1 MNDLLQEVRALTLWQ
16 PWASC
21 VAYATKRVENRS
33 WPTEHR
39 GPVLIHAGQTTDPNA
54 KDLPMTR
61 PFLRRPQPKGAIVAV
76 ALLDGCHPDDG
87 YCTLWSARGRWHWH
101 LTNVTALAAPLAWP
115 GASGLWT
122 PPASLLA
129 STVLASALEAARG

>member
-1 MNDLLQEVRALTLWQ
+1 MTETSEEVRALTLWQ

-21 VAYATKRVENRS
+21 IAYGTKRVENRP
-33 WPTEHR
+33 WPTDHG
-39 GPVLIHAGQTTDPNA
+39 GPVLIHAGQTIDPNA
-54 KDLPMTR
+54 QDLPMTR
-61 PFLRRPQPKGAIVAV
+61 AFLRRSQPKGAIVAV
-76 ALLDGCHPDDG
+76 ALLDGCHADDG

-101 LTNVTALAAPLAWP
+101 LTNVTALAAPLPWP
-115 GASGLWT
+115 GARGLWI